1 MSIKREGKS
10 VDEHYQNAHSKIMKA
25 MEESMKMVEAD
36 SKLLVGVDTGRLR
49 ASLTS
54 QVKDEGDKI
63 CGECGTN
70 VSYGFFHSLQNP
82 YLETALDQNLEQI
95 RRKIG
100 DALND

>member
-1 MSIKREGKS
+1 MIKREGKS
-10 VDEHYQNAHSKIMKA
+10 ADEHYNDAHSKLLKA

-54 QVKDEGDKI
+54 QVEDKGDKI
-63 CGECGTN
+63 VGECGTN
-70 VSYGFFHSLQNP
+70 CEYGFFHSLQNP
-82 YLETALDQNLEQI
+82 YLETALDQNLEEI

-100 DALND
+100 DVLK